1 MRQTSLW
8 GTEKRMKRRF
18 VSWFS
23 VAVLAAAVFSVGAG
37 CALFG
42 GSEEEDI
49 SESGAEFADGGLSSG
64 SLSDSEAGGLAVPEL
79 QTIYF
84 DFDRAVIRDDQKPN
98 MRANAN
104 AVASH
109 DEWRVIVV
117 EGNTDERGTE
127 EYNLALG
134 ERRANSVKQYLV
146 NAGVSAS
153 RVDTVSFGES
163 KPAVQGHDESAWK
176 WNRRADF
183 RVIR

>member
-1 MRQTSLW
+1 
-8 GTEKRMKRRF
+8 MKRRF
-18 VSWFS
+18 VSWFVV
-23 VAVLAAAVFSVGAG
+23 VALAAAAFCMVTG

-42 GSEEEDI
+42 GSEDELGSEEGEF
-49 SESGAEFADGGLSSG
+49 SEGGLGEGGALSG
-64 SLSDSEAGGLAVPEL
+64 ETGAREVAEL

-84 DFDRAVIRDDQKPN
+84 DFDRAVIRDDQKPS
-98 MRANAN
+98 MRANTS
-104 AVASH
+104 AVQEH
-109 DEWRVIVV
+109 DEWRIIVV

-146 NAGVSAS
+146 NSGIPAS

-163 KPAVQGHDESAWK
+163 KPAVQGHDETAWK

-183 RVIR
+183 RVMR

>member
-1 MRQTSLW
+1 
-8 GTEKRMKRRF
+8 MKRRF

-37 CALFG
+37 CAWFG

-49 SESGAEFADGGLSSG
+49 SESGAGSGEFSDQGLGGAG

-109 DEWRVIVV
+109 AEWRVIVV

-146 NAGVSAS
+146 NTGVSAS